1 MTRHR
6 GDSRWWAS
14 GGGRVRAYPP
24 PANLRLLSDALDG
37 SACAGRDW
45 LNVDPPP
52 ESSKE
57 PQIV

>member
-14 GGGRVRAYPP
+14 GGGRVRACSP
-24 PANLRLLSDALDG
+24 PANLRLLSDALHG